1 MPEPAMREPC
11 GACESSAG
19 SLSLEEAW
27 SQIDAMFPCVTSVR
41 EVPLLEALDAVL
53 AQPLVSP
60 INLPPFENSAMDGYA
75 FSHASLDEKNGGR
88 LRLSK
93 TRLAAGVAPV
103 APLSAG
109 EAVRIF
115 TGAPLPQ
122 GADTVAMQEHCTAA
136 DGFVNVPGGIARG
149 VNCRPAGGDV
159 RQGQVILNKGA
170 RLRPQDLAL
179 AAATGHERLSVY
191 RPLRVAVLSTGDELH
206 EPGQPLSRGGIY
218 DSNRYG
224 VISLLQWMG
233 CKIID
238 KGIIRDDLETIVST
252 LREASQEADAII
264 TSGGMSVGEEDHVK
278 AAIATLGELAFWR
291 INIKPGKPVGIANV
305 LGTPLIGLPGNP
317 VSAVVTFMLIARP
330 ALLRLSGCVRTTTPV
345 SFFVE
350 SAFDHDCKGTRR
362 EFLRGCL
369 AASPSGRMR
378 VEKFRTESSGVLSS
392 LVETDGLIDLAGV
405 DGVRTGQLVSFL
417 PFGMLR

>member
-1 MPEPAMREPC
+1 MREPC
-11 GACESSAG
+11 GACESSVG

-27 SQIDAMFPCVTSVR
+27 SKIDTMFPCVASVS

-75 FSHASLDEKNGGR
+75 FAHASLTESNGGR

-93 TRLAAGVAPV
+93 ARLAAGVAPDT
-103 APLSAG
+103 PLSAG

-122 GADTVAMQEHCTAA
+122 GADTVAMQEHCLAA
-136 DGFVNVPGGIARG
+136 DGFVSIPVDITHGK
-149 VNCRPAGGDV
+149 NCRPAGGDV
-159 RQGQVILNKGA
+159 RGGQVILEQGV
-170 RLRPQDLAL
+170 RLRPQDIAL

-191 RPLRVAVLSTGDELH
+191 RPLRVAVVSTGDELH
-206 EPGQPLSRGGIY
+206 EPGQPLSQGGIY

-224 VISLLQWMG
+224 VLSLLQWMG
-233 CKIID
+233 CEVID
-238 KGIIRDDLETIVST
+238 KGIVQDDLAAIVAV
-252 LREASQEADAII
+252 LREASEEADAII

-278 AAIATLGELAFWR
+278 AAIAVLGELAFWR
-291 INIKPGKPVGIANV
+291 INIKPGKPVGIANI

-317 VSAVVTFMLIARP
+317 VSAVVTFMLIARSV
-330 ALLRLSGCVRTTTPV
+330 LLRLSGCSRTSPV

-350 SAFDHDCKGTRR
+350 SSFDHNCKGARR
-362 EFLRGCL
+362 EFLRGRL
-369 AASPSGRMR
+369 VASPAGRMQ
-378 VEKFRTESSGVLSS
+378 VEKFRTDSSGVLSS
-392 LVETDGLIDLAGV
+392 LVETDGLIDLAGL
-405 DGVRTGQLVSFL
+405 GEVRTGQLVPFL